1 MTDAAKEGRHTN
13 RIYFLDNL
21 RSFLIFLV
29 VMYHSGLVYESSGFA
44 GYFWIADDPATNDL
58 VGILN
63 IVIDIFVMATIFF
76 ISGYFTPMS
85 LEHKQTGE
93 FVKSKFRRLI
103 IPWLLA
109 LLILMPLYKFIFLYS
124 RDMPQ
129 ESWTTYF
136 HFSNGIFSQ
145 NWLWF
150 LPVLFMFDMI
160 YLLFARTGLKMPAIS
175 LKGAVTA
182 VFVLGFINSFM
193 MSYFHL
199 EGWTKTFILDF
210 QNERLLIYFL
220 IFLLGAVCYKHK
232 VFDKEPDSKAMYIT
246 FSATAWLPINIY
258 VFWILYLFLNPGS
271 FVFSGIIDRVALWI
285 SFHLSLLSLIYLLV
299 NTFRFYFNRQ
309 GAIRRE
315 LNRNSY
321 NVYIIHTIVLGAVA
335 ITMLDVQL
343 SSLVKYLIL
352 TAGTFA
358 LSNLL
363 VSVYRRVVRA
373 KLFETAGYN

>member
-1 MTDAAKEGRHTN
+1 
-13 RIYFLDNL
+13 
-21 RSFLIFLV
+21 
-29 VMYHSGLVYESSGFA
+29 MYHSGLVYESSGFA

-232 VFDKEPDSKAMYIT
+232 VFEKEPDSKAMYIT

>member
-1 MTDAAKEGRHTN
+1 MTGAAKDGRQTT
-13 RIYFLDNL
+13 RLYFLDNL
-21 RSFLIFLV
+21 RTFLIFLV

-44 GYFWIADDPATNDL
+44 GLFWIVDDPATNDL

-85 LEHKQTGE
+85 LERKQTGE
-93 FVKSKFRRLI
+93 FIKTKLRRLI
-103 IPWLLA
+103 MPWLLA
-109 LLILMPLYKFIFLYS
+109 VLILMPLYKFIFLYS
-124 RDMPQ
+124 RDMAQ
-129 ESWTTYF
+129 ESWTTYL

-160 YLLFARTGLKMPAIS
+160 YLLSARSGLNLPAIS
-175 LKGAVTA
+175 LKTGITA
-182 VFVLGFINSFM
+182 VFVLGFINSFV

-199 EGWTKTFILDF
+199 EGWTKTFVLDF
-210 QNERLLIYFL
+210 QNERLIIYFL
-220 IFLLGAVCYKHK
+220 IFLLGALCYKQK
-232 VFDKEPDSKAMYIT
+232 VFEKAPDSKAMYIT

-258 VFWILYLFLNPGS
+258 VFWIIYLFLNPGS
-271 FVFSGIIDRVALWI
+271 FLFSGIIDRVALWL

-299 NTFRFYFNRQ
+299 STFRFYINGQ
-309 GAIRRE
+309 GPIREE
-315 LNRNSY
+315 LNNNSY

-335 ITMLDVQL
+335 MTMLNMQI

-352 TAGTFA
+352 TFVTFL
-358 LSNLL
+358 LSNLI
-363 VSVYRRVVRA
+363 VSVYRRLKTGTGLVR
-373 KLFETAGYN
+373 NH